1 MPATFPC
8 PNPTCTHAYSPA
20 ELQSASSVTCPK
32 CGFVLK
38 GSAPAKTPTAPP
50 KPAVS
55 KPAVPAVKQATP
67 VVKQA
72 KPVTG
77 QASPTAKVAMAMPVP
92 VKSAPKPPTK
102 PVAVDVE
109 LIHDQEPDVE
119 LEAPPPSFPD
129 DGPLIRTPSN
139 RRPGSRGKK
148 ALLVGFA
155 LILSFSLIVVAGW
168 FLYDLF
174 LRPDGPRLGGGG
186 SGGTDRVTTG
196 LARSLRGKDEEVFKV
211 TMPPRDWKFDNE
223 LRTRLNASAAF
234 RHKEQD
240 LWFAIVVKDYD
251 TLRPRESDMIRTGVE
266 RLESL
271 FGEAMELDTRTEPAS
286 IGKLPGQRLKF
297 KGQLNAVSWWGE
309 CYLFFN
315 NGFGYWFLTAS
326 PDLEVAQQLAG
337 EMFREDGRFGLL
349 SERKGWREQP
359 PPTTKYAGGGGTYT
373 LTTPEGV
380 WSKHNAKNED
390 EKGDLFLKGT
400 YPQDKDNSKSASLLV
415 VTMDKQDDL
424 KEAMKLAKTYLEDRK
439 KEENPG
445 YKLAPYAEG
454 KDAMNEA
461 GVAEDVGNVRG
472 RVLDLQ
478 VTLSDEPVR
487 YWLIAVGNDAENA
500 YIFRFECQWRHR
512 QLWRQEFIDLLR
524 TLKIKKAE

>member
-1 MPATFPC
+1 MLPC
-8 PNPTCTHAYSPA
+8 PNPTCTHSFSPA
-20 ELQSASSVTCPK
+20 QLQSAASVKCPK

-38 GSAPAKTPTAPP
+38 GSVPAKAPTPPP
-50 KPAVS
+50 KPVAPQI
-55 KPAVPAVKQATP
+55 KAAP
-67 VVKQA
+67 VAMA
-72 KPVTG
+72 KPVTPVSG
-77 QASPTAKVAMAMPVP
+77 QPPAKIAMAMPVP
-92 VKSAPKPPTK
+92 PKPAPQLK
-102 PVAVDVE
+102 ARPAIDVE
-109 LIHDQEPDVE
+109 LLPDLEPDVE
-119 LEAPPPSFPD
+119 LDEPPPPAFDD
-129 DGPLIRTPSN
+129 DGPLIRTSKH
-139 RRPGSRGKK
+139 RRGSRGRK
-148 ALLVGFA
+148 LLVVGFA
-155 LILSFSLIVVAGW
+155 ILMSSSLIVVAGW

-174 LRPDGPRLGGGG
+174 LRPDGPLRGGAA
-186 SGGTDRVTTG
+186 SNDRVTTG
-196 LARSLRGKDEEVFKV
+196 LARSARGKDEEVFKL
-211 TMPPRDWKFDNE
+211 TLPPKDWKFDNE
-223 LRTRLNASAAF
+223 TRTRLGASAAF

-240 LWFAIVVKDYD
+240 VWFALVVKDYD
-251 TLRPRESDMIRTGVE
+251 TLRPRESDMIRVGVE
-266 RLESL
+266 KLETL
-271 FGEAMELDTRTEPAS
+271 YGEAMELDTRTEPAS
-286 IGKLPGQRLKF
+286 IGKTPGQRLKF
-297 KGQLNAVSWWGE
+297 KGQMNAVSWWGE
-309 CYLFFN
+309 CYLFFH
-315 NGFGYWFLTAS
+315 NGFGYWFLIAS
-326 PDLEVAQQLAG
+326 PDLEIAQQHAG
-337 EMFREDGRFGLL
+337 EMFREDGRFALL
-349 SERKGWREQP
+349 TERKGWREQP
-359 PPTTKYAGGGGTYT
+359 PPTTKYASGSGAFS

-380 WSKHNAKNED
+380 WSKHSAKNED

-415 VTMDKQDDL
+415 VAMDKQDDL

-500 YIFRFECQWRHR
+500 YVYRFECQWRHR